1 MKKLLINGEVLEHTG
16 PIEWGDNLEDIANTI
31 SFSSDEQIAPG
42 SQFVLMDGIEHV
54 MSGIISDYTQNKANE
69 FVYAGYDF
77 GFYLNK
83 NSVIKQFNSMK
94 ISDAF
99 NKLCT
104 EFNIP
109 VGEIPS
115 MSTTVKKIY
124 KGVSLAEIFREFLD
138 LHKAKTGEDFYY
150 FTCSNG
156 SFNLKKYEIDDSLT
170 GVVNDTMAI
179 KSIYTLMSPS
189 VSVSMAELKNQVIVT
204 DNSSDK
210 ISKQVKVND
219 SESISKYGLLQH
231 VESVDT
237 NTMNNLTGVAQNK
250 LKELNQLTTTI
261 DITMLGGYKMHK
273 GVIIPDFIN
282 EELDLSGDYLIK
294 SSRHTI
300 DSVKETVQVNL
311 IKYDRSK
318 VQ

>member
-42 SQFVLMDGIEHV
+42 SQFVLMDDTTHV
-54 MSGIISDYTQNKANE
+54 MSGIVSDYTQNKANE

-83 NSVIKQFNSMK
+83 NSIIKQFNSMK

-99 NKLCT
+99 NKLCS

-124 KGVSLAEIFREFLD
+124 KGVNLSDVFKEFLE
-138 LHKAKTGEDFYY
+138 LHTAKTGADYYY
-150 FTCSNG
+150 FTCRDG
-156 SFNLKKYEIDDSLT
+156 SFSVKKYEINEDLR
-170 GVVNDTMAI
+170 GVVNDIMAI
-179 KSIYTLMSPS
+179 KSTDTLMSPS
-189 VSVSMAELKNQVIVT
+189 ISVSMAELKNQIIVT

-210 ISKQVKVND
+210 ISKLVKVND
-219 SESISKYGLLQH
+219 AQSIAKYGLLQH

-237 NTMNNLTGVAQNK
+237 NKSNNLAGVAQNK
-250 LKELNQLTTTI
+250 LNELNQLQTTI
-261 DITMLGGYKMHK
+261 DLTMLGNCEMHK
-273 GVIIPDFIN
+273 GVIMPIN
-282 EELDLSGDYLIK
+282 NDELGLSGDYLIK
-294 SSRHTI
+294 SSRHNI
-300 DSVKETVQVNL
+300 DSVKEVVTVSLVRYN
-311 IKYDRSK
+311 RSK
-318 VQ
+318 L